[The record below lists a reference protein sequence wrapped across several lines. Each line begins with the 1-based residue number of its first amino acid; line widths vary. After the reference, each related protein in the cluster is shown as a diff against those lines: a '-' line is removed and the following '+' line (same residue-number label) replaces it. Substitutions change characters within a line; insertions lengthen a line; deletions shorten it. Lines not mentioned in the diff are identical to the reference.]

1 MEGLAPDLTTPLDT
15 AIAGTFRRDAKVIGL
30 IAGAHCLSHFLQLAL
45 PPLFVFLKVEFDV
58 SYASLG
64 ALMSVFYAASG
75 LCQFGAG
82 FAVDR
87 FGARPVLLAGVALIA
102 GGTLVAALAPAF
114 GWLYVVAALMGI
126 GNGVFHP
133 ADFAILNGRVAMRRL
148 GHAYSVHGVGGSLGY
163 AVAPLCSYALG
174 SAFGWRAALATMGI
188 AGLVM
193 LAILVVNGHHLETTG
208 HRGVTAR
215 DDVRSVDLFRQA
227 PILLCFAFFA
237 LYTVAIFSVQTLG
250 APALNAAYAI
260 PMAAATSAITGYLLG
275 ATAGIVTGGFLAART
290 RRHDRVAASGLFTG
304 AVVMLLVAAIPVA
317 PALALPLFALA
328 GFAIGCTGPSR
339 DMIVRKATP
348 PGASGRTYG
357 FVYSGL
363 DLGAT
368 VGPVLAG
375 SLLDHH
381 TPRLVFVA
389 IAAFLLL
396 SMATVVEARRHR
408 PLPRTATAGD

>member
-1 MEGLAPDLTTPLDT
+1 LDT

-64 ALMSVFYAASG
+64 ALMSVFYAGSG
-75 LCQFGAG
+75 LCQFAAG

-87 FGARPVLLAGVALIA
+87 FGARPVLLGGVALIA
-102 GGTLVAALAPAF
+102 GGTLLGAVAPGFA
-114 GWLYVVAALMGI
+114 WLYLVAALMGV

-133 ADFAILNGRVAMRRL
+133 ADFAILNGRVASRRL
-148 GHAYSVHGVGGSLGY
+148 GHAYSLHGVGGSLGY
-163 AVAPLCSYALG
+163 ALAPLCSYALA
-174 SAFGWRAALATMGI
+174 SAFGWRVALATMGL
-188 AGLVM
+188 AGLVV
-193 LAILVVNGHHLETTG
+193 LAILVVNARAIETVG
-208 HRGVTAR
+208 HRGKVAH
-215 DDVRSVDLFRQA
+215 DNVRSIDIFRQT
-227 PILLCFAFFA
+227 PILLCFAFFG
-237 LYTVAIFSVQTLG
+237 LYTLAIFSVQTLG

-275 ATAGIVTGGFLAART
+275 STAGIVAGGFLAGRT
-290 RRHDRVAASGLFTG
+290 QRHDRVAAGGLATG
-304 AVVMLLVAAIPVA
+304 AVMMLIVAAVPMVSA
-317 PALALPLFALA
+317 TVLPLFALA
-328 GFAIGCTGPSR
+328 GFALGCTGPSR

-348 PGASGRTYG
+348 PGGSGRTYG

-368 VGPVLAG
+368 IGPVLAG

-381 TPRLVFVA
+381 APRLVFVT

-408 PLPRTATAGD
+408 PSPIAAPAAD